1 MSMWI
6 SVYCQKPI
14 EKFRSSTLDR
24 LIKRQMPDWAEYFPV
39 VKVTE
44 YRRAGEESLFHL
56 NYRVNKDKLHKNS
69 PPASVARVRGGAP
82 IVIDIVSDPDDV
94 ADAIRRAATARKRRE
109 EVEVAEPAV
118 ISIDR
123 PSHAVAEAFAAL
135 SGELKLLRQ
144 EMQAMRQALV
154 AVEEAL
160 IEHARNEAALTVQ
173 RGYPL
178 AFRLQNPRS

>member
-6 SVYCQKPI
+6 SVYCQQPV

-44 YRRAGEESLFHL
+44 YRRAGEDSLIHL

-69 PPASVARVRGGAP
+69 PPASQERVRGGAP

-94 ADAIRRAATARKRRE
+94 AGYVREQLEEYLNRRRGEGAKFVRDHLA
-109 EVEVAEPAV
+109 EVKQ
-118 ISIDR
+118 IFSLCLKQ
-123 PSHAVAEAFAAL
+123 SHYDDCFGRGVAFAAVGGL
-135 SGELKLLRQ
+135 AREGKGIFHESYFGWLKLTRSGQ
-144 EMQAMRQALV
+144 ELV
-154 AVEEAL
+154 LKDA
-160 IEHARNEAALTVQ
+160 
-173 RGYPL
+173 
-178 AFRLQNPRS
+178 